1 MAVCLEQYKIMY
13 VTESFKK
20 QFLPAFTMLVLLQAD
35 GISEQRSVTVTMGS
49 MRNAVMQGASLLHS
63 GLAGERGPGH
73 GDSSLLAPA
82 LLMGS
87 HSSNP

>member
-1 MAVCLEQYKIMY
+1 MCLEQYKIMY

-49 MRNAVMQGASLLHS
+49 VRNAVMQGALLLRS
-63 GLAGERGPGH
+63 GLAG
-73 GDSSLLAPA
+73 
-82 LLMGS
+82 
-87 HSSNP
+87 

>member
-1 MAVCLEQYKIMY
+1 MY

-49 MRNAVMQGASLLHS
+49 VRNAVMQGALLLRS
-63 GLAGERGPGH
+63 GLAG
-73 GDSSLLAPA
+73 
-82 LLMGS
+82 
-87 HSSNP
+87 